1 MRPPVQL
8 MAQPHA
14 AEKNRLLGALVSA
27 EQAQIGA
34 HLEPVCLHAH
44 EVLAY
49 PDEPLAHVYFP
60 CDAVVTLLVPME
72 DGAAVEGATI
82 GNEGLVGLGVFLGDA
97 APNEEMV
104 VQIPGEAVRMRA
116 ADFRR
121 AVACSVQ
128 MQTQLQ
134 RYTLALLNQLGRTA
148 GCNRLHTVEERCA
161 RWLMM
166 SRDRVG
172 RDTFPLTHESLAGTL
187 GVRRASVT
195 EAAGTFQRAGIIDY
209 HRGCITIR
217 DSAGLE
223 AAACEDYQLSREAYD
238 RLYDQYAGSRDW
250 RLSASSQA
258 TRDCAA
264 APSGN
269 WGSPG

>member
-1 MRPPVQL
+1 MRPLVQL
-8 MAQPHA
+8 MVQSHA
-14 AEKNRLLGALVSA
+14 AEKNRLLEALASA
-27 EQAQIGA
+27 EQAHIGA
-34 HLEPVCLHAH
+34 HLEPVCLYAH
-44 EVLAY
+44 EVPAD
-49 PDEPLAHVYFP
+49 PGEPLEHFYFP
-60 CDAVVTLLVPME
+60 CDAVVTLLVPRE

-121 AVACSVQ
+121 AVARSGQ

-134 RYTLALLNQLGRTA
+134 RYTLALINQLGRTA
-148 GCNRLHTVEERCA
+148 GCNRLHSVDQRCA
-161 RWLMM
+161 RWLLM

-172 RDTFPLTHESLAGTL
+172 RDTFPLTPESLAGTL
-187 GVRRASVT
+187 RVRRASVT
-195 EAAGTFQRAGIIDY
+195 EAAGTLQRAGIIDY

-223 AAACEDYQLSREAYD
+223 AAAFGNYQPR
-238 RLYDQYAGSRDW
+238 RAGHR
-250 RLSASSQA
+250 
-258 TRDCAA
+258 
-264 APSGN
+264 
-269 WGSPG
+269 

>member
-1 MRPPVQL
+1 MQL
-8 MAQPHA
+8 MVQSHA
-14 AEKNRLLGALVSA
+14 AEKNRLLEALASA
-27 EQAQIGA
+27 EPAQIGA

-121 AVACSVQ
+121 AVARSGQ

-134 RYTLALLNQLGRTA
+134 RYTLALINQLGRTA
-148 GCNRLHTVEERCA
+148 GCNRLHSVDKRCA

-195 EAAGTFQRAGIIDY
+195 EAAGTLQRAGIIDY

-238 RLYDQYAGSRDW
+238 RLYDQYEGSRDW
-250 RLSASSQA
+250 RLSASSP
-258 TRDCAA
+258 TKDSAA
-264 APSGN
+264 APSSAR
-269 WGSPG
+269 GSPG

>member
-1 MRPPVQL
+1 MGCQGPLKTQRQEHTTTHNEQPQRRQGDRPCPSVCSGADWQGRNADLIVKPQLPRQRSTGMRPLVQL
-8 MAQPHA
+8 MIPSLALA
-14 AEKNRLLGALVSA
+14 AEKNRLLGALASA

-49 PDEPLAHVYFP
+49 PDEPLEHVYFP

-72 DGAAVEGATI
+72 AGVAVGGDTI

-121 AVACSVQ
+121 AVARSGQ
-128 MQTQLQ
+128 MQMQLQ
-134 RYTLALLNQLGRTA
+134 RYTLALINQLGRTA
-148 GCNRLHTVEERCA
+148 GCNRLHSVDKRCA

-166 SRDRVG
+166 SRDRGG
-172 RDTFPLTHESLAGTL
+172 RDTFPLTHEPLARTL
-187 GVRRASVT
+187 G
-195 EAAGTFQRAGIIDY
+195 
-209 HRGCITIR
+209 
-217 DSAGLE
+217 
-223 AAACEDYQLSREAYD
+223 
-238 RLYDQYAGSRDW
+238 
-250 RLSASSQA
+250 
-258 TRDCAA
+258 
-264 APSGN
+264 
-269 WGSPG
+269 